1 MEKKIL
7 PPRAEVP
14 IHETWNLENVF
25 PDNQAWEHA
34 KEEVLQDIPG
44 LAEYKGK
51 LSQGPQTL
59 GDFFEHYEKT
69 MRLALR
75 VMIYGMLSSS
85 VDSTDQQ
92 ALAFAGQGQSVFVR
106 LNAATSFINPELMA
120 IGFGKLR
127 TWMEQDQ
134 RLTHL
139 GHMIDELEREQDHV
153 RSGEVEQILALAGE
167 PLGDF
172 FRSYNALTNADLKF
186 ADAVGKEGSTIE
198 VGQSSIDS
206 LITHEDRKFRQTGYE
221 NYADGYL
228 GLRIHSQPSSWV
240 ASIAIF
246 STHAR
251 VTTPHHWKH
260 HWVQIISRLKYSMP

>member
-7 PPRAEVP
+7 PQRAEVP

-25 PDNQAWEHA
+25 PDVNAWEHA
-34 KEEVLQDIPG
+34 KDEVLKDIPG

-59 GDFFEHYEKT
+59 GDFFEGYEKT

-92 ALAFAGQGQSVFVR
+92 ALAYAGQGQSVFVR

-120 IGFGKLR
+120 IGFEQLR
-127 TWMEQDQ
+127 DWMEHDD
-134 RLTHL
+134 RLAQL
-139 GHMIDELEREQDHV
+139 GHMIDELEREQNHV
-153 RSGEVEQILALAGE
+153 RSDEVEQVLALAGE

-186 ADAVGKEGSTIE
+186 DEAEGEDGSTIE

-206 LITHEDRKFRQTGYE
+206 LITHEDRNFRQSG
-221 NYADGYL
+221 
-228 GLRIHSQPSSWV
+228 
-240 ASIAIF
+240 
-246 STHAR
+246 
-251 VTTPHHWKH
+251 
-260 HWVQIISRLKYSMP
+260 